1 MNELEKLLNTKKT
14 ENGDIAYT
22 STGNNLVDI
31 LFMQQF
37 FEKHLD
43 EVKIGNSEREKL
55 FAMYM
60 RDPRFGQGRRDLGRE
75 LLKQANAAPE
85 EIVRCGRYDDLWH
98 IPTNANLDYLKR
110 KAVEDNLCKK
120 WLPRLHGKDKLIA
133 KALREMWGLN
143 EKGYRKLIKTDDT
156 TEYKLS
162 YAEIEENKNTP
173 LNELFNK
180 NEISHPLVDTIDFE
194 KVPSLAMQKY
204 LHAFSTREDIKPRF
218 DEYMEA
224 VKENKAKVN
233 TKTANVVD
241 AYKTTMNSTEET
253 QKNAEILSNKV
264 NEQETESLD
273 IDAIAILDTS
283 GSMEWCYGGIRT
295 LDKAYAI
302 AYNVAT
308 HSNYAKNQV
317 ISFSS
322 RPKLMTI
329 KGDTLKEK
337 YRSMYT
343 GDCTNTDFG
352 KVMELLRNLNKYPK
366 YLIVISDMEFDDGS
380 NQSKEETMR
389 IFKEYGADTKIIW
402 WNLNDRNKTT
412 PEVDEYGNFYIGG
425 YNLQVLNLIK
435 SGMNMDKFIDEILD
449 KYKKD
454 INYK

>member
-1 MNELEKLLNTKKT
+1 MNEIEKILNAKKT
-14 ENGDIAYT
+14 ENGDVAYK
-22 STGNNLVDI
+22 STGNNLADI

-75 LLKQANAAPE
+75 LLKQANATPE

-98 IPTNANLDYLKR
+98 IPTNANLDHLKR

-143 EKGYRKLIKTDDT
+143 EKEYRKLIKTDDT

-180 NEISHPLVDTIDFE
+180 NEVSHPLVDTIDFE

-204 LHAFSTREDIKPRF
+204 LHTFSTREDIKPRF

-283 GSMEWCYGGIRT
+283 GSMEWGYGGIRV

-302 AYNVAT
+302 AYNIAT
-308 HSNYAKNQV
+308 HSNYAKDQV
-317 ISFSS
+317 VSFSS
-322 RPKLMTI
+322 HPKLITI
-329 KGDTLKEK
+329 EGNTLKEK

-343 GDCTNTDFG
+343 GDCSNTDFG
-352 KVMELLRNLNKYPK
+352 RVMELLRDLNKYPK